1 MNHGEI
7 QDVLILKP
15 YAVYDSSYGPVY
27 VVNTRGA
34 FLRIGYHN
42 GNHFEG
48 QDMTPVNSRIS
59 PPISLHTGTVFMP
72 SQRYQNDSQ
81 LSYSTPITTR

>member
-7 QDVLILKP
+7 HEVLILKP
-15 YAVYDSSYGPVY
+15 YVVYDSSYGPVC

-34 FLRIGYHN
+34 FLRIGYLN
-42 GNHFEG
+42 GNYLKG

-59 PPISLHTGTVFMP
+59 PPISLYTGTVLMP
-72 SQRYQNDSQ
+72 SQLYQNDSEFVVH
-81 LSYSTPITTR
+81 R